1 MLLLP
6 FVWRP
11 APAIDGLDRPAT
23 RRLYLKWGGLAGL
36 VMAIAAALQQAG
48 MEATTA
54 GNGGFI
60 TSLYVL
66 FTPIFAVAIGRRVG
80 GEIWAACALALVG
93 LWMLSVETGAE
104 GFTIKP
110 GDPLVLGCALMWA
123 AQILIVGKASTVLEP
138 LRFTFLQ
145 FAITGILT
153 FAIAVA
159 IEKPTL
165 DQAGQAWG
173 ALLYGSVFSVCLAF
187 VIQMVAQ
194 RVAPPTHAAIIMSL
208 ESVFGMAAGVWLL
221 AEPLDGRKVMGA
233 SLMFAALLV
242 AQLEPPW
249 RRKGR
254 AIGSPDVDP
263 ANKP

>member
-1 MLLLP
+1 M
-6 FVWRP
+6 
-11 APAIDGLDRPAT
+11 
-23 RRLYLKWGGLAGL
+23 KWGGLAGL
-36 VMAIAAALQQAG
+36 VMAIAATLQQAG

-66 FTPIFAVAIGRRVG
+66 FTPIFALVIGKRVG
-80 GEIWAACALALVG
+80 REIWVACALALAG
-93 LWMLSVETGAE
+93 LWLLSVEAGAE
-104 GFTIKP
+104 GFTINP
-110 GDPLVLGCALMWA
+110 GDPLVLGCAIMWA
-123 AQILIVGKASTVLEP
+123 VQILIVSKASTVLEP

-145 FAITGILT
+145 FAVTGILAL
-153 FAIAVA
+153 AIAVA

-221 AEPLDGRKVMGA
+221 SEPIGSRKAIGA
-233 SLMFAALLV
+233 ALMFAALLV
-242 AQLEPPW
+242 AQVQRPG
-249 RRKGR
+249 RKKRG
-254 AIGSPDVDP
+254 ADGSPDVAP
-263 ANKP
+263 ADKP